1 VKPGA
6 AGIDVEGT
14 LDEVT
19 VSQLMLLALVGA
31 TGVEAVVMLMNLQ
44 EELDDATGAAED
56 EEVQAAQTSDEEEEL
71 VTMGRTGMMDDE
83 DDELELAEDHGPHV
97 VDEEELVTTTTGA
110 TGVTGSAGI
119 NDEMEVQ
126 AAQVWD
132 EELVTTGRTGMVED
146 DEDDIEEL
154 EFTEDHASHTVDEEL
169 EHSGDGVTVV
179 VTVTGAAETWVVT
192 TKVAATGVVVFTE
205 EVHGAHVVS
214 EVELELVVELDELLE
229 LDEDEDEL
237 ELSDEDHWPQVSF

>member
-1 VKPGA
+1 MPNTARARGAAAPAKPGA

-44 EELDDATGAAED
+44 ELDSAAE
-56 EEVQAAQTSDEEEEL
+56 DEEEEL

-132 EELVTTGRTGMVED
+132 EEFVTTGRTGMVED

-179 VTVTGAAETWVVT
+179 VTVTGVAETWVVT
-192 TKVAATGVVVFTE
+192 TKVAATGVVAFTE

-237 ELSDEDHWPQVSF
+237 ELPDEDHWPQVSF